1 VVFRLLRES
10 SARAELVIKVRDGK
24 VRIPALA

>member
-10 SARAELVIKVRDGK
+10 SARPEPVIKVRGGK